1 MTGKVSEVGDHE
13 FMVELISTSVT
24 FSSRT
29 QMLMSRQIWK
39 QKMVCLCQG
48 WSWTLLHKE
57 KTHFKFF
64 LELFIKLF
72 VLSLCHCPKV
82 VTKYVAKH
90 ETLNLDNNTSCYS

>member
-29 QMLMSRQIWK
+29 QMLMR
-39 QKMVCLCQG
+39 QKMVFLCQG

-57 KTHFKFF
+57 KTHFKFV
-64 LELFIKLF
+64 LELFRKLF

-82 VTKYVAKH
+82 VTKYVGKH
-90 ETLNLDNNTSCYS
+90 EILNLDNNTSCCS